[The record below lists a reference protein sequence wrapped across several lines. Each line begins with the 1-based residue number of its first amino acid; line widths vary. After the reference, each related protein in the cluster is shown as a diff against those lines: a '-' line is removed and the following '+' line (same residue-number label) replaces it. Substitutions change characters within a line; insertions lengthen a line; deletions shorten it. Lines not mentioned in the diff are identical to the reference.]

1 MYLSTFLVFISL
13 LSLSVSETCNL
24 RESVFDRGLRKL
36 LDSDRFFKI
45 DLPDF
50 LQNIGYN
57 LLNVRVGFSDGTL
70 RGISTIRR
78 RGKGTLQVD
87 ESGISRLTFH
97 VAGGPLE
104 ADYAAGIRAWFL
116 RTTLDVRVRVPRF
129 QASFTIQESSPNDL
143 SVEVHGV
150 RMSKGSLIFD
160 EDDIGLE
167 GPIYDIVFEEF
178 RPLIQQKVG
187 EALVRELRKLA
198 EETLGAVK
206 LYAVSNAE
214 RAVRGEDSLALRAWK
229 HGFNAATSL
238 SALIEGGRSHRRR
251 TNAHS
256 GSTSTRGQRLDSYR
270 VRRQRQMG
278 VFERCLRTLVV
289 STGFDPATLP
299 DDLGTFNYSAALVN
313 EIEGN
318 VTGLSSISLN
328 GASWTSVDECGIRA
342 RFDLVFKGL
351 RVNATASARKW
362 SMSRSVAFEM
372 EIPEV
377 EVFLEIQE
385 TEDSLQITTYDVTFT
400 SNVTVTPTVA
410 GTVGWLVDL
419 FGGLSNTTLEDND
432 LQLIKSSSRRYVQRI
447 VDAVKSFIADP
458 PPIPSAQRRG

>member
-1 MYLSTFLVFISL
+1 MTGCFVDEGNLKTALEL
-13 LSLSVSETCNL
+13 LPVPL
-24 RESVFDRGLRKL
+24 RKEVARGEVRPAIYAESVFDRGLRKL

-87 ESGISRLTFH
+87 ESGNSRLTFH

-214 RAVRGEDSLALRAWK
+214 RAVRGEGKMIVDSASATPDEASS
-229 HGFNAATSL
+229 NAALERSL
-238 SALIEGGRSHRRR
+238 CRR
-251 TNAHS
+251 
-256 GSTSTRGQRLDSYR
+256 DSI
-270 VRRQRQMG
+270 RRHYP
-278 VFERCLRTLVV
+278 T
-289 STGFDPATLP
+289 
-299 DDLGTFNYSAALVN
+299 DLGTFNYSAALVN

-328 GASWTSVDECGIRA
+328 GASWISVDECGIRA
-342 RFDLVFKGL
+342 RFDLVFKGPQDQCDSVSPQMVNEQERGL
-351 RVNATASARKW
+351 RDGDLGSRGRARDPRV
-362 SMSRSVAFEM
+362 SRIM
-372 EIPEV
+372 
-377 EVFLEIQE
+377 
-385 TEDSLQITTYDVTFT
+385 
-400 SNVTVTPTVA
+400 
-410 GTVGWLVDL
+410 
-419 FGGLSNTTLEDND
+419 
-432 LQLIKSSSRRYVQRI
+432 KS
-447 VDAVKSFIADP
+447 
-458 PPIPSAQRRG
+458 